1 MREENI
7 PYPSQRQTGDR
18 IERSSLFSYACG
30 RCGRC
35 CRGTL
40 IQTNPYEIA
49 VLAQH
54 LGTSTTAII
63 ANYLDGVHLRHQGDG
78 RCIFLSDQGCEVHSA
93 RPFVCRLYPL
103 GHVGTSNGEESFV
116 PIPPQPLTAG
126 SYGESGTV
134 ADWLIQ
140 QNIEP
145 MMIECDS
152 YVILFRELFAAF
164 AAHEGDPLGIYD
176 WPEGA
181 ATIDMPELLDI
192 DAMLMAECPED
203 IPITIE
209 GRVAR
214 HQEILRKIF
223 GLDPENRVLEN

>member
-1 MREENI
+1 MERLTGDNCLNHSVMREENI

-103 GHVGTSNGEESFV
+103 GWYGIVAPTGTPTEIVQLLNAQINKILAMPDVVQTLRAAGFEPGKNTVEEF
-116 PIPPQPLTAG
+116 
-126 SYGESGTV
+126 
-134 ADWLIQ
+134 
-140 QNIEP
+140 
-145 MMIECDS
+145 
-152 YVILFRELFAAF
+152 
-164 AAHEGDPLGIYD
+164 
-176 WPEGA
+176 
-181 ATIDMPELLDI
+181 ATIIRDDYVRWGKVVQMSKKMNP
-192 DAMLMAECPED
+192 
-203 IPITIE
+203 
-209 GRVAR
+209 
-214 HQEILRKIF
+214 
-223 GLDPENRVLEN
+223 